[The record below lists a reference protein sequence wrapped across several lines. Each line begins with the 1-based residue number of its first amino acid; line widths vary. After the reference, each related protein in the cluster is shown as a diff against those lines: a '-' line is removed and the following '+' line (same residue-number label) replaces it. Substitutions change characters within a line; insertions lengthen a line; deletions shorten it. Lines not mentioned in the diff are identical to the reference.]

1 MNVVLNTNEVHLLLT
16 LVSAQLL
23 DHVELSDKGKKV
35 VQEWRRVRSPGA
47 GELDALTVVVNERLG
62 NDIDER
68 TTRMMRTKGRL
79 KVSERGRWS

>member
-1 MNVVLNTNEVHLLLT
+1 
-16 LVSAQLL
+16 
-23 DHVELSDKGKKV
+23 
-35 VQEWRRVRSPGA
+35 
-47 GELDALTVVVNERLG
+47 LTVVVNERLG